1 MFEINKIDRYSLFY
15 IIKLK
20 QGNISAVLTN
30 FEGGE
35 ENANDMQIYLD
46 KKSYACLKRNKIKR
60 KKERNLKKMLKKEN
74 EILRTYDN
82 QKLKVDFN
90 LIRIPV
96 SVREV
101 VTDNNKFCTY
111 YTKNKNNDYFIV
123 KFKKTNLCR
132 PQEKGHY
139 VLYAEYDEIN
149 FAKER
154 KKAKDNDTIYIHDVI
169 WVGRVED
176 YDIDENKIKAIKE
189 ANDKELNKFLSDDID
204 LDKLP
209 F

>member
-1 MFEINKIDRYSLFY
+1 M
-15 IIKLK
+15 IIKD
-20 QGNISAVLTN
+20 N
-30 FEGGE
+30 E
-35 ENANDMQIYLD
+35 ELRGYDD
-46 KKSYACLKRNKIKR
+46 KK
-60 KKERNLKKMLKKEN
+60 
-74 EILRTYDN
+74 LREY
-82 QKLKVDFN
+82 FN
-90 LIRIPV
+90 LVRLPI

-123 KFKKTNLCR
+123 KFKKSNLCR

-139 VLYAEYDEIN
+139 VLYADYDEIK

-154 KKAKDNDTIYIHDVI
+154 KKSKDNDNIYVHNVI

-176 YDIDENKIKAIKE
+176 YDVDTKKIEEIKK
-189 ANDKELNKFLSDDID
+189 ANDKELSKFLTDSID
-204 LDKLP
+204 LDNLP

>member
-1 MFEINKIDRYSLFY
+1 MI
-15 IIKLK
+15 
-20 QGNISAVLTN
+20 
-30 FEGGE
+30 
-35 ENANDMQIYLD
+35 
-46 KKSYACLKRNKIKR
+46 
-60 KKERNLKKMLKKEN
+60 KKEN
-74 EILRTYDN
+74 ETLRSYDSE
-82 QKLKVDFN
+82 KLREDFS
-90 LIRIPV
+90 LIRLPI

-111 YTKNKNNDYFIV
+111 YSKNKLNDYFTV

-139 VLYAEYDEIN
+139 ILYANYDEIK

-154 KKAKDNDTIYIHDVI
+154 KKVKDNVYVHNVI

-189 ANDKELNKFLSDDID
+189 ANDKELNKFLSDNID
-204 LDKLP
+204 LDNLP

>member
-1 MFEINKIDRYSLFY
+1 
-15 IIKLK
+15 
-20 QGNISAVLTN
+20 
-30 FEGGE
+30 
-35 ENANDMQIYLD
+35 
-46 KKSYACLKRNKIKR
+46 
-60 KKERNLKKMLKKEN
+60 MLKKEN
-74 EILRTYDN
+74 ENLRSLDN
-82 QKLKVDFN
+82 QTLIKNYN
-90 LIRIPV
+90 LIRLPI

-139 VLYAEYDEIN
+139 ILYAEYDEIN

-154 KKAKDNDTIYIHDVI
+154 KKAKDNVYLHNVI

-176 YDIDENKIKAIKE
+176 YDIDAQKIEEIKK
-189 ANDKELNKFLSDDID
+189 ANDKELSKFLTDNID
-204 LDKLP
+204 LDNLP

>member
-1 MFEINKIDRYSLFY
+1 M
-15 IIKLK
+15 IIKD
-20 QGNISAVLTN
+20 N
-30 FEGGE
+30 E
-35 ENANDMQIYLD
+35 ELRGYDD
-46 KKSYACLKRNKIKR
+46 KK
-60 KKERNLKKMLKKEN
+60 
-74 EILRTYDN
+74 LREYFD
-82 QKLKVDFN
+82 LVR
-90 LIRIPV
+90 LPI

-123 KFKKTNLCR
+123 KFKKSNLCR

-139 VLYAEYDEIN
+139 VLYADYGEIN

-154 KKAKDNDTIYIHDVI
+154 KKSKDNDNIYVHNVI

-176 YDIDENKIKAIKE
+176 YDVDTKKIEEIKK
-189 ANDKELNKFLSDDID
+189 ANDKELSKFLTDSID
-204 LDKLP
+204 LDNLP

>member
-1 MFEINKIDRYSLFY
+1 
-15 IIKLK
+15 
-20 QGNISAVLTN
+20 
-30 FEGGE
+30 
-35 ENANDMQIYLD
+35 
-46 KKSYACLKRNKIKR
+46 
-60 KKERNLKKMLKKEN
+60 MLKKEN
-74 EILRTYDN
+74 EKLRSLDN
-82 QKLKVDFN
+82 QKLREDCN

-123 KFKKTNLCR
+123 KFKKVNLCR

-139 VLYAEYDEIN
+139 VLYADYDEIN
-149 FAKER
+149 FATER
-154 KKAKDNDTIYIHDVI
+154 KKAKDNIYIHNVI

-189 ANDKELNKFLSDDID
+189 ANDKELNKFLSDNID
-204 LDKLP
+204 TEDLP

>member
-1 MFEINKIDRYSLFY
+1 
-15 IIKLK
+15 
-20 QGNISAVLTN
+20 
-30 FEGGE
+30 
-35 ENANDMQIYLD
+35 
-46 KKSYACLKRNKIKR
+46 
-60 KKERNLKKMLKKEN
+60 MLKKEN
-74 EILRTYDN
+74 EILRTYDTK
-82 QKLKVDFN
+82 KLREDCN

-139 VLYAEYDEIN
+139 MLYAEYDEIN
-149 FAKER
+149 FATER
-154 KKAKDNDTIYIHDVI
+154 KKAKDNNNIYIHNVI
-169 WVGRVED
+169 WIGGVED
-176 YDIDENKIKAIKE
+176 YEIDYKKIEEIKK
-189 ANDKELNKFLSDDID
+189 ANDKELSKFLSDNIDIED
-204 LDKLP
+204 LP

>member
-1 MFEINKIDRYSLFY
+1 
-15 IIKLK
+15 
-20 QGNISAVLTN
+20 
-30 FEGGE
+30 
-35 ENANDMQIYLD
+35 
-46 KKSYACLKRNKIKR
+46 
-60 KKERNLKKMLKKEN
+60 MLKKEN
-74 EILRTYDN
+74 EKLRSLDN
-82 QKLKVDFN
+82 QELREDYN
-90 LIRIPV
+90 LIRLPI
-96 SVREV
+96 SAREV

-154 KKAKDNDTIYIHDVI
+154 KKAKDNDTSYLHDVI

>member
-1 MFEINKIDRYSLFY
+1 
-15 IIKLK
+15 
-20 QGNISAVLTN
+20 
-30 FEGGE
+30 
-35 ENANDMQIYLD
+35 
-46 KKSYACLKRNKIKR
+46 
-60 KKERNLKKMLKKEN
+60 MLKKDNEN
-74 EILRTYDN
+74 LRSLDN
-82 QKLKVDFN
+82 TKLRQDYN
-90 LIRIPV
+90 LIRLPI

-101 VTDNNKFCTY
+101 VADNKFCTY

-139 VLYAEYDEIN
+139 ILYAQYDEIN

-154 KKAKDNDTIYIHDVI
+154 KRAKDNDNVYLHNVI

-176 YDIDENKIKAIKE
+176 YDIDVQKIEEIKKANE
-189 ANDKELNKFLSDDID
+189 KELSKFLTDNID
-204 LDKLP
+204 LDDLP

>member
-1 MFEINKIDRYSLFY
+1 
-15 IIKLK
+15 
-20 QGNISAVLTN
+20 
-30 FEGGE
+30 
-35 ENANDMQIYLD
+35 
-46 KKSYACLKRNKIKR
+46 
-60 KKERNLKKMLKKEN
+60 MLKKEN
-74 EILRTYDN
+74 EILRTYDTK
-82 QKLKVDFN
+82 KLREDYN
-90 LIRIPV
+90 LIRLPI
-96 SVREV
+96 SAREV

-149 FAKER
+149 FATER
-154 KKAKDNDTIYIHDVI
+154 KKGKDNDKVYLHDVI

-189 ANDKELNKFLSDDID
+189 ANDKELNKFLSNDID

>member
-1 MFEINKIDRYSLFY
+1 
-15 IIKLK
+15 
-20 QGNISAVLTN
+20 
-30 FEGGE
+30 
-35 ENANDMQIYLD
+35 
-46 KKSYACLKRNKIKR
+46 
-60 KKERNLKKMLKKEN
+60 MLKKEN
-74 EILRTYDN
+74 ENLRSLDN
-82 QKLKVDFN
+82 KNLKENYN
-90 LIRIPV
+90 LIRLPI

-123 KFKKTNLCR
+123 KFKKSNLCR

-139 VLYAEYDEIN
+139 VLYADYNEIN

-154 KKAKDNDTIYIHDVI
+154 KKSKDNIYVHNVI

-176 YDIDENKIKAIKE
+176 YDVDTKKIEEIKK
-189 ANDKELNKFLSDDID
+189 ANDKELSKFISDSVD
-204 LDKLP
+204 LDNLP

>member
-1 MFEINKIDRYSLFY
+1 
-15 IIKLK
+15 
-20 QGNISAVLTN
+20 
-30 FEGGE
+30 
-35 ENANDMQIYLD
+35 
-46 KKSYACLKRNKIKR
+46 
-60 KKERNLKKMLKKEN
+60 MLKKEN
-74 EILRTYDN
+74 ENLRSLDS
-82 QKLKVDFN
+82 QKLREDYN
-90 LIRIPV
+90 LIRLPI
-96 SVREV
+96 SAREV

-139 VLYAEYDEIN
+139 ILYAQYDEIN

-154 KKAKDNDTIYIHDVI
+154 KKAKDNDNVYLHNVI

-176 YDIDENKIKAIKE
+176 YDIDEEKIKAIKE
-189 ANDKELNKFLSDDID
+189 ANDKELNKFLSDSFD
-204 LDKLP
+204 LDNLP

>member
-1 MFEINKIDRYSLFY
+1 MI
-15 IIKLK
+15 
-20 QGNISAVLTN
+20 
-30 FEGGE
+30 
-35 ENANDMQIYLD
+35 
-46 KKSYACLKRNKIKR
+46 
-60 KKERNLKKMLKKEN
+60 KKEN
-74 EILRTYDN
+74 ENLKNLTNQELR
-82 QKLKVDFN
+82 QRN
-90 LIRIPV
+90 LIRLPI

-111 YTKNKNNDYFIV
+111 YSKNKLNDYFTV

-139 VLYAEYDEIN
+139 ILYANYDEIN

-154 KKAKDNDTIYIHDVI
+154 KKANDNVYVNNVI

-176 YDIDENKIKAIKE
+176 YDIDENKIKSIKE
-189 ANDKELNKFLSDDID
+189 TNDKELNKFLSDNID
-204 LDKLP
+204 LDNLP

>member
-1 MFEINKIDRYSLFY
+1 
-15 IIKLK
+15 
-20 QGNISAVLTN
+20 
-30 FEGGE
+30 
-35 ENANDMQIYLD
+35 
-46 KKSYACLKRNKIKR
+46 
-60 KKERNLKKMLKKEN
+60 MLKKEN
-74 EILRTYDN
+74 LRNLDR
-82 QKLKVDFN
+82 QELKENYN
-90 LIRIPV
+90 LIRLPI

-123 KFKKTNLCR
+123 KFKKSNLCR

-139 VLYAEYDEIN
+139 VLYADYNEIN

-154 KKAKDNDTIYIHDVI
+154 KKSKDNIYVHNVI

-176 YDIDENKIKAIKE
+176 YDVDTKKIEEIKK
-189 ANDKELNKFLSDDID
+189 ANDKELSKFISDSVD
-204 LDKLP
+204 LDNLP

>member
-1 MFEINKIDRYSLFY
+1 
-15 IIKLK
+15 
-20 QGNISAVLTN
+20 
-30 FEGGE
+30 
-35 ENANDMQIYLD
+35 
-46 KKSYACLKRNKIKR
+46 
-60 KKERNLKKMLKKEN
+60 MLKKEN
-74 EILRTYDN
+74 ENLRSLDN
-82 QKLKVDFN
+82 QKLREDYN
-90 LIRIPV
+90 LVRLPI

-139 VLYAEYDEIN
+139 ILYAGYDEIN
-149 FAKER
+149 FARECKR
-154 KKAKDNDTIYIHDVI
+154 AKDSDNVYMHNVI

-176 YDIDENKIKAIKE
+176 YDINIQKIEEIKR
-189 ANDKELNKFLSDDID
+189 ANDKELSKFLTDSID
-204 LDKLP
+204 LDNLP

>member
-1 MFEINKIDRYSLFY
+1 M
-15 IIKLK
+15 IKK
-20 QGNISAVLTN
+20 DN
-30 FEGGE
+30 E
-35 ENANDMQIYLD
+35 ELRGYDDKKLREYLD
-46 KKSYACLKRNKIKR
+46 LVRLPI
-60 KKERNLKKMLKKEN
+60 
-74 EILRTYDN
+74 
-82 QKLKVDFN
+82 
-90 LIRIPV
+90 

-123 KFKKTNLCR
+123 KFKKSNLCR

-139 VLYAEYDEIN
+139 VLYADYNEIN

-154 KKAKDNDTIYIHDVI
+154 KKSKDNDNIYVHNVI

-176 YDIDENKIKAIKE
+176 YDVDENKIKAIKE
-189 ANDKELNKFLSDDID
+189 ANDKELSKFLSDSID

>member
-1 MFEINKIDRYSLFY
+1 
-15 IIKLK
+15 
-20 QGNISAVLTN
+20 
-30 FEGGE
+30 
-35 ENANDMQIYLD
+35 
-46 KKSYACLKRNKIKR
+46 
-60 KKERNLKKMLKKEN
+60 MLKKEN
-74 EILRTYDN
+74 ENLRSLDN
-82 QKLKVDFN
+82 QKLREDYN
-90 LIRIPV
+90 LIRLPI
-96 SVREV
+96 SAREV
-101 VTDNNKFCTY
+101 VTDNNKFCIY

-176 YDIDENKIKAIKE
+176 YDINEDKIKAIKE
-189 ANDKELNKFLSDDID
+189 ANDKELNKFLSDNID

>member
-1 MFEINKIDRYSLFY
+1 MI
-15 IIKLK
+15 
-20 QGNISAVLTN
+20 
-30 FEGGE
+30 
-35 ENANDMQIYLD
+35 
-46 KKSYACLKRNKIKR
+46 
-60 KKERNLKKMLKKEN
+60 KKEN
-74 EILRTYDN
+74 ENLRNYSN
-82 QKLKVDFN
+82 QELRN
-90 LIRIPV
+90 CRLIRLPI

-101 VTDNNKFCTY
+101 VTENNKFYTY
-111 YTKNKNNDYFIV
+111 YTKNKLNEYFTV

-139 VLYAEYDEIN
+139 ILYAQYDEIN

-154 KKAKDNDTIYIHDVI
+154 KKAKDNDNVYLHNII

-189 ANDKELNKFLSDDID
+189 ANDKELNKFLSDNID
-204 LDKLP
+204 LDNLP